1 MSVDVREKQKRTRTD
16 KEMPEEETQ
25 SSRPSVGAG
34 LRTVFSQIEWRHLLI
49 VAAITAVVWWGLFW
63 SALFVAQNVTIFIG
77 IVPVIAGFAVGRRVQ
92 HHLMP
97 HGLLL
102 GLITFLIGMI
112 FTLIYAIL
120 SVTGAVPVYAMVSP
134 EGVAQGNATFPDYFS
149 LYFYFSILLLPFP
162 AFATVIAGRS
172 EQRNREMR
180 RQVEE
185 RGGRLERPSA
195 VRTLEDLQG
204 LSLPQFGTYVSNLFK
219 KHGFTLDDWHFR
231 DKDKHLDLLMSYEEE
246 TYLLRLSVADKVR
259 TGTVESLSQDMR
271 RRTIPKGLVVTSTEF
286 ATDAQ
291 KSAKGRRNIVII
303 DGQTLFDI
311 AEG

>member
-1 MSVDVREKQKRTRTD
+1 MSVDVREKQERTRTD

-25 SSRPSVGAG
+25 SSRPALGAG

-49 VAAITAVVWWGLFW
+49 VAVITAVVWWGLFW

-112 FTLIYAIL
+112 FTLIYALL
-120 SVTGAVPVYAMVSP
+120 SITNPTLAYEMVTP
-134 EGVAQGNATFPDYFS
+134 EGVSQGTATFFDYFS

-180 RQVEE
+180 RQVAE

-195 VRTLEDLQG
+195 VRTVEDLQG

-219 KHGFTLDDWHFR
+219 KHGFTLEDWHFL

-271 RRTIPKGLVVTSTEF
+271 RRDIPKGLVITSTEF
-286 ATDAQ
+286 APDAQ
-291 KSAKGRRNIVII
+291 KSAKSRRHIVIV
-303 DGQTLFDI
+303 DGHKLFDM
-311 AEG
+311 AES

>member
-16 KEMPEEETQ
+16 KEMPEEEPQ
-25 SSRPSVGAG
+25 SSRPAVGAG
-34 LRTVFSQIEWRHLLI
+34 IRSIFSQIEWRHLLL

-102 GLITFLIGMI
+102 GLITFAIGAV
-112 FTLIYAIL
+112 FTLIYAL
-120 SVTGAVPVYAMVSP
+120 VSTTGAVPVYEMVSP
-134 EGVAQGNATFPDYFS
+134 EGVPQGTATFPDYFS

-185 RGGRLERPSA
+185 RGGRLERAGA
-195 VRTLEDLQG
+195 VRTLEDLRG

-219 KHGFTLDDWHFR
+219 KHGFTLEDWHFL
-231 DKDKHLDLLMSYEEE
+231 DKDKHLDLLMSYQEEN
-246 TYLLRLSVADKVR
+246 YLLRLSVADKVR
-259 TGTVESLSQDMR
+259 TGTVESLAQDMR

-291 KSAKGRRNIVII
+291 KSAKGRRNIVIL

-311 AEG
+311 AES

>member
-1 MSVDVREKQKRTRTD
+1 MSVDVREKQERTRTD

-25 SSRPSVGAG
+25 SSRPALGAG

-112 FTLIYAIL
+112 FTLIYALL
-120 SVTGAVPVYAMVSP
+120 SITNPNLAYEMVTP
-134 EGVAQGNATFPDYFS
+134 EGVPQGTATFFDYFS

-180 RQVEE
+180 RQVAE
-185 RGGRLERPSA
+185 RGGRLERPST
-195 VRTLEDLQG
+195 VRTVEDLQG

-219 KHGFTLDDWHFR
+219 KHGFTLEDWHFL

-271 RRTIPKGLVVTSTEF
+271 RRDIPKGLVITSTEF
-286 ATDAQ
+286 APDAQ
-291 KSAKGRRNIVII
+291 KSAKGRRHIVIV
-303 DGQTLFDI
+303 DGQKLFDM
-311 AEG
+311 AES